1 MKPQHIPS
9 QLEQDLERFLTTLL
23 SNSEGK
29 MNNIQQALF
38 HTAATVY
45 EIASGQSHT
54 QRVIIPKAIKFYK
67 EKSLMYKGIKR
78 YNSWKESS
86 FFGKF

>member
-1 MKPQHIPS
+1 MKPQYIPS
-9 QLEQDLERFLTTLL
+9 QLEQDLERFLITLL

-29 MNNIQQALF
+29 MNTVKQTLF

-54 QRVIIPKAIKFYK
+54 QRVIIPKAVKFYK
-67 EKSLMYKGIKR
+67 EKSLIVKGINR
-78 YNSWKESS
+78 YFQWRDSA
-86 FFGKF
+86 FL

>member
-23 SNSEGK
+23 SNAEGK
-29 MNNIQQALF
+29 MNTIQQALF

-45 EIASGQSHT
+45 EIASGQSYT
-54 QRVIIPKAIKFYK
+54 QRVVIPKAIKFYK
-67 EKSLMYKGIKR
+67 EKSFLYKGI
-78 YNSWKESS
+78 NSYIQWRDSS
-86 FFGKF
+86 FF

>member
-9 QLEQDLERFLTTLL
+9 QLEKDLERFLTTFL

-29 MNNIQQALF
+29 MNTIQQALF

-45 EIASGQSHT
+45 EIASGQSFT
-54 QRVIIPKAIKFYK
+54 QRVVIPKAIKFYK
-67 EKSLMYKGIKR
+67 EKSLVYKGIKR
-78 YNSWKESS
+78 YNNWKESS
-86 FFGKF
+86 FFGEF

>member
-1 MKPQHIPS
+1 MKPQHAPS

-29 MNNIQQALF
+29 MNSIQQALF

-54 QRVIIPKAIKFYK
+54 QRVIIPKAVKFYK
-67 EKSLMYKGIKR
+67 EKSLLVKGINKYLQWR
-78 YNSWKESS
+78 DSS
-86 FFGKF
+86 FF

>member
-29 MNNIQQALF
+29 MNTIQQALF
-38 HTAATVY
+38 HTATTVY
-45 EIASGQSHT
+45 EIASGQSFT
-54 QRVIIPKAIKFYK
+54 QRVILPSVVKLYK
-67 EKSLMYKGIKR
+67 EKSFLYRGINR
-78 YNSWKESS
+78 YLQWRDSS
-86 FFGKF
+86 FF

>member
-23 SNSEGK
+23 SNSDGK
-29 MNNIQQALF
+29 MNTIQQALF

-45 EIASGQSHT
+45 EIASGQSFT
-54 QRVIIPKAIKFYK
+54 QRVVIPKAINFYK
-67 EKSLMYKGIKR
+67 EKSLVYKGINR
-78 YNSWKESS
+78 FIQWRDSS
-86 FFGKF
+86 FF

>member
-9 QLEQDLERFLTTLL
+9 KLEQDLERLLTTLL

-29 MNNIQQALF
+29 MNTIQQALF

-45 EIASGQSHT
+45 EIASGQSFT
-54 QRVIIPKAIKFYK
+54 QRVLIPKAIKFYK
-67 EKSLMYKGIKR
+67 EKSLLVKGINR
-78 YNSWKESS
+78 YLQWRDSA
-86 FFGKF
+86 FL

>member
-29 MNNIQQALF
+29 MNTIQQALF

-45 EIASGQSHT
+45 EIASGHSHT
-54 QRVIIPKAIKFYK
+54 QRVLLPKVISLYK
-67 EKSLMYKGIKR
+67 EKSLIYKGVKR
-78 YNSWKESS
+78 YTKWRDDS
-86 FFGKF
+86 FLGSF

>member
-1 MKPQHIPS
+1 MKPHHIPS

-29 MNNIQQALF
+29 MNTIQQALF

-45 EIASGQSHT
+45 EIASGQSFT
-54 QRVIIPKAIKFYK
+54 QRVVIPKAVKFYK
-67 EKSLMYKGIKR
+67 EKSLVHEGIKR
-78 YNSWKESS
+78 YNSWKASS
-86 FFGKF
+86 FLSSF

>member
-9 QLEQDLERFLTTLL
+9 QLEQDLERLLTTLL

-29 MNNIQQALF
+29 MNTIQQALL

-45 EIASGQSHT
+45 EIASGQSFT
-54 QRVIIPKAIKFYK
+54 QRVLLPKVISLYK
-67 EKSLMYKGIKR
+67 EKSLLVKGINR
-78 YNSWKESS
+78 YIQWRDSA
-86 FFGKF
+86 FL

>member
-29 MNNIQQALF
+29 MNSIQQALF

-54 QRVIIPKAIKFYK
+54 HRVLIPKAIRFYK
-67 EKSLMYKGIKR
+67 EKSLLVKGINR
-78 YNSWKESS
+78 YLQWRDSA
-86 FFGKF
+86 FL

>member
-1 MKPQHIPS
+1 MKTQHIPS

-23 SNSEGK
+23 SGQDNK
-29 MNNIQQALF
+29 MNNIQQAIF

-45 EIASGQSHT
+45 EIASGQSFT
-54 QRVIIPKAIKFYK
+54 QRVVIPRAVKFYK
-67 EKSLMYKGIKR
+67 EKSLVYKGIKR

>member
-29 MNNIQQALF
+29 MNTIQQALL

-54 QRVIIPKAIKFYK
+54 QRVLIPKVIRFYK
-67 EKSLMYKGIKR
+67 EKSLVYKGIKR

-86 FFGKF
+86 FFGEF

>member
-9 QLEQDLERFLTTLL
+9 QLEQDLERFLATLL

-29 MNNIQQALF
+29 MNTIQQTLF

-54 QRVIIPKAIKFYK
+54 QRVIIPKAIRFYK
-67 EKSLMYKGIKR
+67 EKSLLYKGVKR
-78 YNSWKESS
+78 YTKWRDDS
-86 FFGKF
+86 FLGSF

>member
-9 QLEQDLERFLTTLL
+9 QLERDLERFLTTLL

-54 QRVIIPKAIKFYK
+54 QRVLLPKVISLYK
-67 EKSLMYKGIKR
+67 EKSLACRGINR
-78 YNSWKESS
+78 FIQWRDSA
-86 FFGKF
+86 FL